1 MRDVGRFLSFL
12 FVVDEAEQGSNT
24 RRYFPGDMVMSAH
37 TYGGDHI
44 TSACVNLAISFVSV
58 VVLFSLIRLETKFF
72 ESSPPFKLAGEKGSK
87 IVFLKERSLN
97 VILTSSGKRLHQDPS
112 IKPVGNAGQNSLLT
126 AWNDILLCN
135 SKEDENSL
143 KVIDLKEFRTL
154 RSIRVFEEDDEEEF
168 LHLTQILMKSE
179 SEVFVAKKM
188 KIDLYSVDEGQKLR
202 TFKCKIDDWIQNAS
216 IDGARSLLVF
226 AKRAMVALVDL
237 ENGERKDVLRHPNY
251 VSRAYAVSSNVILTS
266 AGDNVVRVWDLTRED
281 VHQGAEKPEV
291 LMNIY
296 SIPENSRYLLT
307 VGRLGIDNF
316 CVTIWDLCTMLPVR
330 KVTGITTSYLVVVND
345 RRVALRVNNR
355 VAVVDLE
362 TWKVVQVLKGQIPDY
377 DLSGVDDICIV
388 KNRNEIVTFSHDR
401 KSLTIYDIETGDQVA
416 VLKSSSPELQIQ
428 NFLVNSE
435 GTHVLWSMD
444 KLCDRVYVWD
454 LETREE
460 LFTIE
465 REGYERLTFS
475 HAALTPDGH
484 FFGCSARKTERTDCV
499 RLTAI
504 WDLTKSKFTQIDIS
518 VECTSKSRNH
528 TF

>member
-1 MRDVGRFLSFL
+1 MR
-12 FVVDEAEQGSNT
+12 ANT
-24 RRYFPGDMVMSAH
+24 SGD
-37 TYGGDHI
+37 DHI
-44 TSACVNLAISFVSV
+44 TAACVDLAISFEFISFV
-58 VVLFSLIRLETKFF
+58 VPFSFIRLETKFF

-97 VILTSSGKRLHQDPS
+97 VILTSSGKRLHQYPS
-112 IKPVGNAGQNSLLT
+112 IKLVGNAGQNSLLT
-126 AWNDILLCN
+126 AWNDLVLCN

-143 KVIDLKEFRTL
+143 KVVDLKEFRIL

-179 SEVFVAKKM
+179 NEVFVAKKM

-216 IDGARSLLVF
+216 IDVARSLLVF
-226 AKRAMVALVDL
+226 AKRSMVALVDL

-251 VSRAYAVSSNVILTS
+251 VSRACAVSSNVILTS
-266 AGDNVVRVWDLTRED
+266 AGDNVVRVWNLTRDD
-281 VHQGAEKPEV
+281 VDQGAEKPEV

-362 TWKVVQVLKGQIPDY
+362 TWKVLKVLKGQIPDY
-377 DLSGVDDICIV
+377 DLSGVDDICVV

-435 GTHVLWSMD
+435 GTHALWNKD
-444 KLCDRVYVWD
+444 KLCDSVFVWD

-484 FFGCSARKTERTDCV
+484 FFVCSARKTERTDCV
-499 RLTAI
+499 RLTAV

-518 VECTSKSRNH
+518 VECRSKSRNH
-528 TF
+528 TSQLIP